1 MKYLFGLFLLLSS
14 FVLHGQHFYV
24 SGRVVNTLDQPLGK
38 TQISDGQKIITTTSD
53 GRFLLTNQFLPNV
66 ITVKHQHYGEREIFV
81 NQPPIGLD
89 TVYITIV
96 MNEKATELEEVTISS
111 SRVIWAYPKAH
122 VHVIDFDLYGEQ
134 MLLLCKDHNEY
145 LIRLVNA
152 YNEPLFD
159 LPIPRHPKGFYRDC
173 TKGIH
178 ILYNDSSFEIGVKND
193 SLKLIGFQTRK
204 QLKER
209 VEPCI
214 CSTGNLKIYEHVGSF
229 RQTIDFVSV
238 DTLSGKVSRMYYLS
252 NRKYR
257 RALEEYRKELA
268 MQEKSVDNQMSS
280 NTVDEQLAYQK
291 KLELQKEYLSL
302 LNRPV
307 YAPVVRLRDSIVLFD
322 HVNDT
327 AIVYDKRG
335 RQVRSFPIIYQYHKK
350 WDHELIVNEE
360 GTRLFARFD
369 YRGMARLVEINPSN
383 GEIIGEFRL
392 EKHIYPGKIQVRG
405 DFVYYIFH
413 HYIDYSINYVYKQ
426 RLDSPAPQDS
436 VIGN

>member
-1 MKYLFGLFLLLSS
+1 MLLSALS
-14 FVLHGQHFYV
+14 VSGQNFYV
-24 SGRVVNTLDQPLGK
+24 SGRVLNTLDQPLGK
-38 TQISDGQKIITTTSD
+38 TQISDGQKTITTTSD
-53 GRFLLTNQFLPNV
+53 GYFLLTNQFLPNV
-66 ITVKHQHYGEREIFV
+66 ITVKHNHYGVREVFV
-81 NQPPIGLD
+81 NQPPIGQD
-89 TVYITIV
+89 TVYLTVIL
-96 MNEKATELEEVTISS
+96 NEKATELEEVTVSS

-134 MLLLCKDHNEY
+134 MLLLCKDQNDY

-178 ILYNDSSFEIGVKND
+178 ILYNDSVFEVSVKND
-193 SLKLIGFQTRK
+193 SLKLTGFQTRK

-209 VEPCI
+209 VEPCV
-214 CSTGNLKIYEHVGSF
+214 CSTGNLKIYEQAGSF
-229 RQTIDFVSV
+229 RQTIDFVAI
-238 DTLSGKVSRMYYLS
+238 DTLSGKVSRLYYLA

-257 RALEEYRKELA
+257 RALEEYRKELM
-268 MQEKSVDNQMSS
+268 MQEKSVANQMPS
-280 NTVDEQLAYQK
+280 NTVDEQLTYQK
-291 KLELQKEYLSL
+291 KLELQKEYMAL

-307 YAPVVRLRDSIVLFD
+307 YAPVARLRDSVVLFD

-335 RQVRSFPIIYQYHKK
+335 RRIRSYPIIYQYHKK
-350 WDHELIVNEE
+350 WDAELIVNEE
-360 GTRLFARFD
+360 GTRLFARFN
-369 YRGMARLVEINPSN
+369 YRGMARLMEINPST

-392 EKHIYPGKIQVRG
+392 EQHIYPGKIQVRG
-405 DFVYYIFH
+405 DFVYYIYH

-426 RLDSPAPQDS
+426 RLDTPVVQEVED
-436 VIGN
+436 